1 MLIYSKDND
10 TITCTQVILGGM
22 GSDVSKST
30 HIWDKHRY
38 MTDKLENGK
47 DVLVTGGTYASAIYS
62 GKFEPRN
69 KFERYLNV
77 TS

>member
-10 TITCTQVILGGM
+10 IVSCTQVILGAN
-22 GSDVSKST
+22 SSNVSKSN
-30 HIWDKHRY
+30 HIWDKHRH

-47 DVLVTGGTYASAIYS
+47 DVLVTGGTYASAIYT

-69 KFERYLNV
+69 MFIGYLNDTV
-77 TS
+77 